1 MTHTLKLDRL
11 RTSRR
16 WTAIGPAGRLGDY
29 DDAEAAVLALREA
42 GATSVALSMVDGPPA
57 DFTPTIEQVAEALGE
72 PWAHLAPFSTHD
84 QLDGPGSDLVPALW
98 WAVYRWSDGAWPV
111 FVYTNDGN
119 LAALAGPTRA
129 DALRAA
135 WAYIT
140 SRQEPT
146 P

>member
-11 RTSRR
+11 RTTHR
-16 WTAIGPAGRLGDY
+16 WTAIGPTGRLGDY

-42 GATSVALSMVDGPPA
+42 GATFVVLSVVDGPAA

-72 PWAHLAPFSTHD
+72 PWAHLVPRRTWASVASPGAPSTK
-84 QLDGPGSDLVPALW
+84 QIW
-98 WAVYRWSDGAWPV
+98 WYVHVDRELRSATGA
-111 FVYTNDGN
+111 FGESGFTSF
-119 LAALAGPTRA
+119 AGPTRA
-129 DALRAA
+129 AALRAA

-140 SRQEPT
+140 SRQETT